1 MLKVI
6 KILEKVFLLV
16 VRISYKRVFPAY
28 WTTMAKIILPM
39 CTPVLRHSKTYSCYV
54 NTQEDFLCF
63 YKQFLLSWLLISF
76 FLEIVK
82 LIQISNV
89 WVFDPVHL
97 VSYGF
102 YWSNCPCIL
111 AHQARKIAGY
121 QLQELQ
127 VKNRVYYLKW
137 ADRDLWDCCSLE
149 QGQGRWYSM
158 IVHDPVHPTFHH
170 IPLPTDTTHKAKQ
183 KLN

>member
-1 MLKVI
+1 MENSICFV
-6 KILEKVFLLV
+6 VFFFE
-16 VRISYKRVFPAY
+16 SFP
-28 WTTMAKIILPM
+28 
-39 CTPVLRHSKTYSCYV
+39 
-54 NTQEDFLCF
+54 
-63 YKQFLLSWLLISF
+63 
-76 FLEIVK
+76 K

-149 QGQGRWYSM
+149 QGQGWWCSM

-170 IPLPTDTTHKAKQ
+170 IPLPTETTHKTKQ
-183 KLN
+183 KLNQHFNIDKAFHRLVWLDNWWEFIMPARYFPRKGQMAITSCDPFG